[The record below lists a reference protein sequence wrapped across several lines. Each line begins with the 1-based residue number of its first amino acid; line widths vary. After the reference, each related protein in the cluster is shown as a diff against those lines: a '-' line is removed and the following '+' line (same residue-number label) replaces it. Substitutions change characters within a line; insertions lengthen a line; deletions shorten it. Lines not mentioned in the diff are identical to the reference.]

1 MRRAVWAVLLAFVC
15 SGLAR
20 GQVVR
25 SPIKDPAL
33 LSQASAGLAA
43 QPDPVS
49 QLVPL
54 AATESRAAPSIPV
67 LLTVPTGTPLQVALD
82 KEVRIRK
89 AGQPIHGKVVE
100 PVYAFDKLVV
110 PAGSEVIGEVASIE
124 RVPGKKRTI
133 SIMNGDFTPD
143 RDLRL
148 EFHELVLTTG
158 EHVPLST
165 VVTPG
170 SDGVLQ
176 FVAADEKQKGKTG
189 AAKNMVSQKVSEARQ
204 EIKRDWEMAKK
215 QVHEPGK
222 MHRLERYAVAQLPIH
237 PQYMDVGLRFNAE
250 LQKPLDFGSE
260 TLKLEAVSAIGTP
273 PPAGSM
279 VHALLVTPLSSAT
292 TKKDAPVEAVITQP
306 LFDSGHLILPEGSR
320 LLGSVIQVRPARR
333 LGRNGLLRIVFHQ
346 VVPPNGLQ
354 QKVDASLEGVEV
366 GKGEHLRLD
375 SEGGA
380 EVTTPKRRYLTTGIS
395 VALAATSFSSDTE
408 RGRVDPGGDTSRQ
421 AANGAFGFGF
431 IGTIVTTFAH
441 SRAVSSGFGVYG
453 AGLSV
458 YSRFL
463 ARGSYVV
470 YPKDTAMIVGFG
482 TRTNPAG
489 ESPASIG
496 PLPMAPRPLLWPT

>member
-1 MRRAVWAVLLAFVC
+1 MRRAVWAVLLTFVC

-20 GQVVR
+20 GQVIR

-33 LSQASAGLAA
+33 LNQASVWLATL
-43 QPDPVS
+43 DPVS
-49 QLVPL
+49 QLATP
-54 AATESRAAPSIPV
+54 AATESRLAPLIPV
-67 LLTVPTGTPLQVALD
+67 PLTVPTGTPLQVALD
-82 KEVRIRK
+82 KEVHIRK
-89 AGQPIHGKVVE
+89 AGQPIHGKVIE

-110 PAGSEVIGEVASIE
+110 PVGSEVIGEVASIE

-133 SIMNGDFTPD
+133 SIINGNFTPD
-143 RDLRL
+143 RNLRL

-158 EHVPLST
+158 QHVLLNT

-170 SDGVLQ
+170 SDGVLE
-176 FVAADEKQKGKTG
+176 FVTADEKQKGKTG
-189 AAKNMVSQKVSEARQ
+189 AAKDVASRKVSEARE
-204 EIKRDWEMAKK
+204 EIKRDWEAAKK

-250 LQKPLDFGSE
+250 LQKPLDFGNE

-279 VHALLVTPLSSAT
+279 VHALLVTPLSSAI

-320 LLGSVIQVRPARR
+320 LLGSVSQVRPARR
-333 LGRNGLLRIVFHQ
+333 LGRNGLLRIVFHE

-366 GKGEHLRLD
+366 AKGEHLSLD
-375 SEGGA
+375 SEGGG
-380 EVTTPKRRYLTTGIS
+380 EVTSPKTRYLSTGIS
-395 VALAATSFSSDTE
+395 LALA
-408 RGRVDPGGDTSRQ
+408 G
-421 AANGAFGFGF
+421 
-431 IGTIVTTFAH
+431 
-441 SRAVSSGFGVYG
+441 VSSTGDADDVTKRSAGGAGGFNLVGLALGATVHSHPLGMAMGAYG

-458 YSRFL
+458 YSHFL
-463 ARGSYVV
+463 AWGSGVV
-470 YPKDTAMIVGFG
+470 YPKGTAMVVGFG